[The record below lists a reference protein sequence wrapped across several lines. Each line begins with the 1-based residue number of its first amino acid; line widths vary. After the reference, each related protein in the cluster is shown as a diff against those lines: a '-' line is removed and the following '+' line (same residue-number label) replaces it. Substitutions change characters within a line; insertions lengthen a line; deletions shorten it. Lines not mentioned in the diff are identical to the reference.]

1 MQTLFLSQKGIKSL
15 KNVVA
20 NVLIGAFLST
30 IACGAQAALAPRMAL
45 VIGNGAYRNGDRLQT
60 PAADAQLIA
69 QSLQRLGF
77 TVRLLTDRSRA
88 QMLQDLDGFSADA
101 RGARVALV
109 YYAGHGFETDQKN
122 FLMPVDLPAKLATL
136 SAVQLRGAAIPLEYV
151 MTTVERAH
159 PQAMVVMVDACRDEP
174 GRGVTGARG
183 LTAENAPRGTLV
195 AFSTSPGGKALDTMR
210 NVGKPIDHSPFSYYL
225 SENLAVPGA
234 TLIDVL
240 QKTQVAVA
248 AATGE
253 GQHPWFVSGLVGQL
267 VLAETPA
274 AAPQPNPQLF
284 AQAAATRGAAAVDT
298 NASRSLWDSEEQ
310 SVTNAAAILDASSFA
325 SLQRRA
331 AAGDAQALT
340 TLGLAYEEG
349 HYVRANPAR
358 AMQFYQRAANQGY
371 PVAATLLGEQYLGG
385 NAATPVDRAKAE
397 RWLRSAADAGHQ
409 RAQLDLFQLQA
420 QRGDPEAARDLARSM
435 AKMFMSR

>member
-1 MQTLFLSQKGIKSL
+1 MQTPTLRRKDNRLLKGAL
-15 KNVVA
+15 A
-20 NVLIGAFLST
+20 NVLIGAFLT
-30 IACGAQAALAPRMAL
+30 IMAGNTQAALAPKMAL

-69 QSLQRLGF
+69 GSLQRLGF
-77 TVRLLTDRSRA
+77 LVRVLTDRSRA
-88 QMLQDLDGFSADA
+88 QMLQDVDGFSADA
-101 RGARVALV
+101 SGARVALV
-109 YYAGHGFETDQKN
+109 YYAGHGFESDQKN
-122 FLMPVDLPAKLATL
+122 FLMPVDLPAKLTTL
-136 SAVQLRGAAIPLEYV
+136 SEVQLRGAAIPLEYV

-174 GRGVTGARG
+174 GRGVTAARG
-183 LTAENAPRGTLV
+183 LAAVNAPRGTLV
-195 AFSTSPGGKALDTMR
+195 AFSTSPGGKALDTMP
-210 NVGKPIDHSPFSYYL
+210 NVGKPINHSPFSYYL
-225 SENLAVPGA
+225 SENLVAPGA
-234 TLIDVL
+234 TLIDAL

-253 GQHPWFVSGLVGQL
+253 GQRPWFVSGLVGQL

-284 AQAAATRGAAAVDT
+284 AQAATTRGAATAGA

-310 SVTNAAAILDASSFA
+310 SVSNAAATLDVSSFA

-358 AMQFYQRAANQGY
+358 AMQYYQRAANQGY
-371 PVAATLLGEQYLGG
+371 PIAATLLGEQYLGG
-385 NAATPVDRAKAE
+385 NAATPVDRARAE

-420 QRGDPEAARDLARSM
+420 QRGDPDAARDLAKSM
-435 AKMFMSR
+435 AKMFMPH

>member
-1 MQTLFLSQKGIKSL
+1 MAS
-15 KNVVA
+15 
-20 NVLIGAFLST
+20 GAH
-30 IACGAQAALAPRMAL
+30 AALAPRMAL

-69 QSLQRLGF
+69 GSLQRLGF
-77 TVRLLTDRSRA
+77 MVRVLTDRSRA

-101 RGARVALV
+101 SGARVALV

-122 FLMPVDLPAKLATL
+122 FLMPVDLPAKLASL

-151 MTTVERAH
+151 MTTVERGH

-183 LTAENAPRGTLV
+183 LAAENAPRGTLV
-195 AFSTSPGGKALDTMR
+195 AFSTSPGGKAMDTMR
-210 NVGKPIDHSPFSYYL
+210 NIGKPIDHSPFSYYL
-225 SENLAVPGA
+225 SENLATPGA

-253 GQHPWFVSGLVGQL
+253 GQRPWYVSGLVGQL
-267 VLAETPA
+267 VLSETPA

-284 AQAAATRGAAAVDT
+284 AQAGGTRGAAAVDA

-310 SVTNAAAILDASSFA
+310 SVTNSAATLDASAFA

-331 AAGDAQALT
+331 AGGDAQALT

-349 HYVRANPAR
+349 HYARVNPAR
-358 AMQFYQRAANQGY
+358 AMQYYQRAANQGY
-371 PVAATLLGEQYLGG
+371 PIAATLLGEQYLSG
-385 NAATPVDRAKAE
+385 NAATAVDRARAE

-420 QRGDPEAARDLARSM
+420 QRGDPEAVRDLAKSM
-435 AKMFMSR
+435 ARMFMPH